1 VGLVR
6 QGLFRDDLYY
16 RLDRLRIELPPLRE
30 RREDIPLLIE
40 HFVATQRHSGGRTL
54 RFSDEAL
61 RCLCEHSWP
70 GNVRELR
77 NVVERLAV
85 FSDGEVTVRSLRKV
99 FGSTRAEL
107 PNWREANDRFQRQLL
122 VQAMVECA
130 GNRHEMARRLGLPRS
145 TLHRLLRRHGLDCA
159 PEAEGARTDPDE
171 NRSLSS
177 C

>member
-1 VGLVR
+1 MGLVR